1 MYQQRS
7 CLRGWES
14 SAVDGHQVPT
24 YNAGGKKLT
33 PVNDEGL
40 SLIPVYLPN
49 SPRITARLLTT
60 FSSGVVFLEPAGMVE
75 IFHLWSSQG

>member
-14 SAVDGHQVPT
+14 SAFDGHQVPT

-40 SLIPVYLPN
+40 FLIPGYLPN

-60 FSSGVVFLEPAGMVE
+60 FSSAVVLLEPA
-75 IFHLWSSQG
+75 